1 MLILLD
7 TAMSKRVVDRQ
18 RGAGLIGLCT
28 ALLVYLLLM
37 FAAVQ
42 ILFNLYATSL
52 VMAAAHDAARQV
64 ASIDA
69 APNRCAATTAAQTE
83 FTRTLGAYGSAGHAS
98 LQWTCNHP
106 DKTILRVRAQHPSIL
121 PTTLLGLASLTNLDR
136 TIEIRNES
144 LR

>member
-1 MLILLD
+1 
-7 TAMSKRVVDRQ
+7 MSSRAVDQQ

-28 ALLVYLLLM
+28 ALLVYLLMML
-37 FAAVQ
+37 AAVQ

-52 VMAAAHDAARQV
+52 VVAAAHDVAHQV

-69 APNRCAATTAAQTE
+69 AQNRCAATTSAQAE
-83 FTRTLGAYGSAGHAS
+83 FERSLGSYGSAGHAS

-106 DKTILRVRAQHPSIL
+106 DKTIVRVRAQHPTFL
-121 PTTLLGLASLTNLDR
+121 PTRLLGLASLNNLDR